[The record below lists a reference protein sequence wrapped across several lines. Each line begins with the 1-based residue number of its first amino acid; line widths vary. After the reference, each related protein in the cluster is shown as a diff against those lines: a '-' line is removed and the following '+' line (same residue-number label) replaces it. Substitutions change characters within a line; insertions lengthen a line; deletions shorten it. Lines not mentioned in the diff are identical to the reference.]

1 MEHLG
6 YPAYVLFLVLLAG
19 GLLALFRPY
28 PAFLFAVVLF
38 DVPMVYNAVN
48 TRTPFLG
55 PYFNLYDALF
65 VVVLLALIMDPRS
78 RPLALPRPVFW
89 ILLIIS
95 WSVFQIF
102 LDYNINYLV
111 IRAIRWS
118 ITFPLAFFLGANL
131 VVDKSRAK
139 LFFFAIIAGS
149 VLGAMRSFLSYQQAV
164 ALAQYGEQS
173 VRMGTAGTILGGSFL
188 VAATQQSFF
197 PLASR
202 FKKILWGAALILFGM
217 TVLFGEWRSVYL
229 AILGS
234 VIAMPFVLN
243 RWRNMT
249 RTVLMSVVGLP
260 LILLAIHLTLP
271 TLNPAGFFERITP
284 LVRYVDKG
292 VPEIAHYEDQTRV
305 NQIEREVEEWSKGNW
320 FLGRG
325 LNYNVFLSDGLD
337 KRIAWGHIEYISDLS
352 NFGLVGLLIL
362 GIYLPWRIFRAAR
375 FLYDREPQDPVGLLG
390 LTAIATVLQ
399 ISIISFM
406 SAGYTSVNMHTVG
419 FFYGAIW
426 ALAYGKS
433 PDYNFVTSGMGY
445 LNPGKKLMPINSVGR
460 PFRPRSIEKS

>member
-1 MEHLG
+1 
-6 YPAYVLFLVLLAG
+6 
-19 GLLALFRPY
+19 
-28 PAFLFAVVLF
+28 
-38 DVPMVYNAVN
+38 
-48 TRTPFLG
+48 
-55 PYFNLYDALF
+55 
-65 VVVLLALIMDPRS
+65 
-78 RPLALPRPVFW
+78 
-89 ILLIIS
+89 
-95 WSVFQIF
+95 
-102 LDYNINYLV
+102 
-111 IRAIRWS
+111 
-118 ITFPLAFFLGANL
+118 
-131 VVDKSRAK
+131 
-139 LFFFAIIAGS
+139 
-149 VLGAMRSFLSYQQAV
+149 SYQQAV

-399 ISIISFM
+399 I
-406 SAGYTSVNMHTVG
+406 
-419 FFYGAIW
+419 
-426 ALAYGKS
+426 
-433 PDYNFVTSGMGY
+433 
-445 LNPGKKLMPINSVGR
+445 
-460 PFRPRSIEKS
+460 